1 MTGNTIAKALVDWG
15 IFLPGVVV
23 MAEPVK
29 PESVS
34 SVAHRCAADADHDR
48 EIPEV
53 DLLSP
58 LTIRGVTLRNRIVMS
73 PMCQYIAKEGFAD
86 DWHLVHLGSRASGGV
101 GLVIA
106 EATAVT
112 AAGRITPG
120 DLGIW
125 SDDHIAP
132 LARIVKFVESQG
144 AVAGIQLAHAG
155 RKASCDLPW
164 NGGAGLLTPAVGGW
178 PVIGPSA
185 IPFEEGSPI
194 PVALDQEGIDGVVRD
209 FEAATQRALTAGF
222 KVIEIHAAHGYLLHE
237 FLSPLS
243 NQRTDDY
250 GGSLENRMR
259 LLLRVATTVRQ
270 LVPAE
275 LPVFVRIS
283 ATDWAEGGWDAEQSV
298 VLAGRLKELGI
309 DLIDVSSGGLV
320 PKARIPVGKGYQVTF
335 ARQIREATGILTGAV
350 GLITE
355 AQQANEVITSGD
367 ADLVFLA
374 RELLREP
381 YWAIKAQ
388 QELGGDPTWPLSYGY
403 AVQRRTR

>member
-1 MTGNTIAKALVDWG
+1 
-15 IFLPGVVV
+15 
-23 MAEPVK
+23 MAEQLENLPTGRSTHGC
-29 PESVS
+29 PSGT
-34 SVAHRCAADADHDR
+34 DHDR
-48 EIPEV
+48 EIPEI

-58 LTIRGVTLRNRIVMS
+58 LAIRGVTFRNRIAMS
-73 PMCQYIAKEGFAD
+73 PMCQYVAREGFAD
-86 DWHLVHLGSRASGGV
+86 DWHLVHLGSRAAGGV
-101 GLVIA
+101 GLVMA

-112 AAGRITPG
+112 RDARITPG

-125 SDDHIAP
+125 SDEHVEP
-132 LARIVKFVESQG
+132 LARIVRFVESQG

-164 NGGAGLLTPAVGGW
+164 KGGAGLLTADAGGW

-185 IPFEEGSPI
+185 IPFDEGN
-194 PVALDQEGIDGVVRD
+194 PVPRELDRPGIDGVVGQ
-209 FEAATQRALTAGF
+209 FEAAARRALAAGF
-222 KVIEIHAAHGYLLHE
+222 RVIEIHAAHGYLLHE

-243 NQRTDDY
+243 NRRTDEY

-259 LLLRVATTVRQ
+259 LLLRVVESVRKIMPQ
-270 LVPAE
+270 E
-275 LPVFVRIS
+275 LPLFVRIS

-298 VLAGRLKELGI
+298 ELARRLKTAGV

-320 PKARIPVGKGYQVTF
+320 PRARIPVGKGYQVQF
-335 ARQIREATGILTGAV
+335 ARRLRDEADVMTGAV

-355 AQQANEVITSGD
+355 ARQANEIITGGD

-381 YWAIKAQ
+381 YWALKAA
-388 QELGGDPTWPLSYGY
+388 QELGDEPTWPISYGY
-403 AVQRRTR
+403 AVKRRVK